1 MVLLKLFVAFLRIGF
16 FAFGGA
22 YSFLPLVEREVVEN
36 HQWLERGEFLEVL
49 GIVRVVPG
57 AISIK
62 FATYTGYKVAG
73 VPGAVVAN
81 IANLL
86 PPVLFIAVGFLLY
99 SKYKD
104 VPFVKSGLEAIQYA
118 VFAMI
123 IAVAIRLVDKSGV
136 LQLKHL
142 FVIVVSFT
150 LFVLTKIHPAFI
162 IVGAGL
168 YGGFIKLAG
177 LL

>member
-1 MVLLKLFVAFLRIGF
+1 MVLLKLFVAFLRIGL

-22 YSFLPLVEREVVEN
+22 ESFLPLIEREVVQN
-36 HQWLERGEFLEVL
+36 YHWLDKPEFMEVL
-49 GIVRVVPG
+49 GIVRIVPG
-57 AISIK
+57 AVSIK

-86 PPVLFIAVGFLLY
+86 PAVLFIAIASLIY

-104 VPFVKSGLEAIQYA
+104 VPYVKASLEAVQYA

-123 IAVAIRLVDKSGV
+123 IAVAVQLVDKSSI
-136 LQLKHL
+136 LRLKYL
-142 FVIVVSFT
+142 LVVVAAFA

-162 IVGAGL
+162 IIGAAV
-168 YGGFIKLAG
+168 YGGLIRWVG
-177 LL
+177 LT

>member
-1 MVLLKLFVAFLRIGF
+1 MVLLELFVAFLRIGL

-22 YSFLPLVEREVVEN
+22 YSFLPLVEREVVEG
-36 HQWLERGEFLEVL
+36 HHWLDKAEFLEVL
-49 GIVRVVPG
+49 GIVKVCPG

-81 IANLL
+81 VANLL
-86 PPVLFIAVGFLLY
+86 PAVFFIALASLVY

-104 VPFVKSGLEAIQYA
+104 VPYVKAGLEAVQYA
-118 VFAMI
+118 VFAMV
-123 IAVAIRLVDKSGV
+123 IAVAVQLVDKSGV
-136 LQLKHL
+136 LQLKYL
-142 FVIVVSFT
+142 LVVVAAFA

-162 IVGAGL
+162 IVGAAL
-168 YGGFIKLAG
+168 YGGLIRLIG
-177 LL
+177 LT

>member
-1 MVLLKLFVAFLRIGF
+1 MALLQLFVAFLKIGL

-22 YSFLPLVEREVVEN
+22 YSFVPLIEREVVQN
-36 HQWLERGEFLEVL
+36 HQWLAKPEFMEIL
-49 GIVRVVPG
+49 GIVKVFPG

-81 IANLL
+81 FANILA
-86 PPVLFIAVGFLLY
+86 PVVFIVLASLLY

-104 VPFVKSGLEAIQYA
+104 VPFVKGSLEMIQYA

-123 IAVAIRLVDKSGV
+123 IAVGVQLVDKTGIW
-136 LQLKHL
+136 QFKNA
-142 FVIVVSFT
+142 IVVVAAFA
-150 LFVLTKIHPAFI
+150 LFFLTKIHPAFI
-162 IVGAGL
+162 ITAAAI
-168 YGGFIKLAG
+168 YGG
-177 LL
+177 LLNWLTTT

>member
-1 MVLLKLFVAFLRIGF
+1 MVLLKLFVAFLRIGL

-22 YSFLPLVEREVVEN
+22 ESFLPLIEREVVQN
-36 HQWLERGEFLEVL
+36 YHWLDKPEFMEVL
-49 GIVRVVPG
+49 GIVRIVPG
-57 AISIK
+57 AVSIK

-86 PPVLFIAVGFLLY
+86 PAVLFIAIASLIY

-104 VPFVKSGLEAIQYA
+104 VPYVKASLEAVQYA

-123 IAVAIRLVDKSGV
+123 IAVAVQLVDKSSV
-136 LQLKHL
+136 LRLKYL
-142 FVIVVSFT
+142 LVVVAAFA

-162 IVGAGL
+162 IIGAAV
-168 YGGFIKLAG
+168 YGGLIRWVG
-177 LL
+177 LT

>member
-1 MVLLKLFVAFLRIGF
+1 MILLELFIVFLRIGL

-22 YSFLPLVEREVVEN
+22 YSFLPLVEREVVEGR
-36 HQWLERGEFLEVL
+36 HWLDKPEFLEVL
-49 GIVRVVPG
+49 GIVKVCPG
-57 AISIK
+57 AVSIK

-86 PPVLFIAVGFLLY
+86 PAVFFIAVASLIY

-104 VPFVKSGLEAIQYA
+104 VPFVKASLEAVQYA

-123 IAVAIRLVDKSGV
+123 IAVAIQLVDKSSIF
-136 LQLKHL
+136 QLKCL
-142 FVIVVSFT
+142 LVVVAAFV

-162 IVGAGL
+162 IVGAAL
-168 YGGFIKLAG
+168 YGGLIRLIGLA
-177 LL
+177 

>member
-1 MVLLKLFVAFLRIGF
+1 MVLFELFIAFLRIGF

-36 HQWLERGEFLEVL
+36 HHWLDRPEFLEVL
-49 GIVRVVPG
+49 GIVKVFPG

-81 IANLL
+81 FANLL
-86 PPVLFIAVGFLLY
+86 PAVLFIMLALSVY

-104 VPFVKSGLEAIQYA
+104 VPFIKAGLEMVQYA

-123 IAVAIRLVDKSGV
+123 IAVAIQLVDKTQV
-136 LQLKHL
+136 FQLKYL
-142 FVIVVSFT
+142 FVIVVSFV
-150 LFVLTKIHPAFI
+150 LFIITKIHPAFI

-168 YGGFIKLAG
+168 LGAILG
-177 LL
+177 